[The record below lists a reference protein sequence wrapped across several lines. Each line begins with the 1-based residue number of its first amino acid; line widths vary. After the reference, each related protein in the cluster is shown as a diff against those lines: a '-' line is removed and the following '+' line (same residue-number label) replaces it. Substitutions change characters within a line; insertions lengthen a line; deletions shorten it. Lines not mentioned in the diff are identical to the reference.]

1 MKDKIWETVKPSIPC
16 IIFAHIYAIIERLYH
31 PWEIIN
37 PFLSFL
43 PHIQGYQ
50 TKISPYNYL
59 FLPALLLLVSYISTR
74 KPITLIIANTLL
86 TGLIEDVTYF
96 YLFNDTIKPTNW
108 TSKIMGYIT
117 ITNHT
122 IPLWYIPTIATIL
135 ILYTFTILHHEE
147 NGNNTSNREEST

>member
-1 MKDKIWETVKPSIPC
+1 MKDKIWETVKPSISC

-117 ITNHT
+117 IANQT
-122 IPLWYIPTIATIL
+122 IPLWYIPTTATTL
-135 ILYTFTILHHEE
+135 ILYTITILYRDK
-147 NGNNTSNREEST
+147 NGRRGT